1 MKQVYIANT
10 GKDKNEL
17 VQFQSVSGKSRQK
30 MSGTIQVKCKKLII
44 VVSVIIPLLWSCD
57 FLNYKELEQYSQDE
71 IFFYIDRTKNV
82 LNNIYSYLPTD
93 LNGAGTG
100 TLGIIDGAMRS
111 SASDDA
117 VDVWDVSDVQKFND
131 GSWNS
136 TVVIDDQWNR
146 MYTAIRTA
154 NVFIDEAVG
163 KTFPEI
169 QYNDNYANLMTAYR
183 IYPYEARF
191 LRAFYYFELIKRYGD
206 VPLDTTVLT
215 TEEVNNVTQS
225 TYDAVTKFIVRECD
239 SAIAKLPVT
248 YASPTFVSGETGRAT
263 KGAAMAL
270 KARVLI
276 YAASPLHNPGNDPAK
291 WAAAATAS
299 KAIIDQL
306 GHLGNN
312 TYSPLPAYTL
322 VVNSLTSKELI
333 WEVRQA
339 AARTFEVANT
349 AMGFSGGNS
358 GTNPTQNLVDA
369 YEMKTSGLGI
379 SEAGSGYN
387 PADPYSST
395 GASARDPRLD
405 MTILRNG
412 SAWSSLGNSV
422 TVQTYYNGINGPP
435 LVNCTKTGYYLKKYM
450 IQSINIG
457 PVSPGTALHYWVI
470 FRYGEVLLNY
480 AEAMNEAYG
489 PEVAGPAPLN
499 NLTALQAVN
508 LVRARTGVAMPAF
521 PAGMTKAAFSTKLRN
536 ERRVELAFEDHR
548 FWDLRRWKIGPST
561 TTIRGVN
568 ITRNATTGVLT
579 FAPKTVET
587 RLWYDRMYLYP
598 IPQTELFIN
607 RKLVQNSGWE
617 L

>member
-10 GKDKNEL
+10 SKDKNEIE
-17 VQFQSVSGKSRQK
+17 QFQSVTGKPGHKKSGILQMKY
-30 MSGTIQVKCKKLII
+30 KKLIFI
-44 VVSVIIPLLWSCD
+44 VAVMIPLLWSCE
-57 FLNYKELEQYSQDE
+57 FLDYNELEQYSQDE

-82 LNNIYSYLPTD
+82 LTNIYSYLPTD
-93 LNGAGTG
+93 LNGSGS
-100 TLGIIDGAMRS
+100 GIIDGAMRS

-117 VDVWDVSDVQKFND
+117 VDVWDVSDVQKLND

-136 TVVIDDQWNR
+136 TLVIDDQWNR
-146 MYTAIRTA
+146 MYSAIRTA
-154 NVFIDEAVG
+154 NVFLAEAVG

-169 QYNDNYANLMTAYR
+169 QYNDTYTNLMIAYR
-183 IYPYEARF
+183 IYPYEARY
-191 LRAFYYFELIKRYGD
+191 LRAFYYFELIKRYGN
-206 VPLDTTVLT
+206 VPLDTVALT
-215 TEEVNNVTQS
+215 TDGVNNVTQS
-225 TYDAVTKFIVRECD
+225 SYDAVTKFIVRECD
-239 SAIAKLPVT
+239 SAIAKLPLT
-248 YASPTFVSGETGRAT
+248 FASPAFVSGETGRAT

-270 KARVLI
+270 KARVLM
-276 YAASPLHNPGNDPAK
+276 YAASPLHNPTNDLAK
-291 WAAAATAS
+291 WAAAANAS

-312 TYSPLPAYTL
+312 TYSPLPAYT
-322 VVNSLTSKELI
+322 VAVNTIPTSSKEII

-349 AMGFSGGNS
+349 AMGFSGGNT
-358 GTNPTQNLVDA
+358 GTCPTQNLVDA

-379 SEAGSGYN
+379 SETGSGYN

-412 SAWSSLGNSV
+412 SAWSSLGSAV

-435 LVNCTKTGYYLKKYM
+435 LVNSTKTGYYLKKYM

-457 PVSPGTALHYWVI
+457 PVSPGTALHYWVV

-489 PEVAGPAPLN
+489 PAVAGPAPLN

-521 PAGMTKAAFSTKLRN
+521 PAGMTQAAFRDKLRN

-548 FWDLRRWKIGPST
+548 FWDLRRWKIGPAT

-579 FAPKTVET
+579 FAPKIVET
-587 RLWYDRMYLYP
+587 RYWDDRMYMYP

-607 RKLVQNSGWE
+607 NKLVQNPGWE
-617 L
+617 